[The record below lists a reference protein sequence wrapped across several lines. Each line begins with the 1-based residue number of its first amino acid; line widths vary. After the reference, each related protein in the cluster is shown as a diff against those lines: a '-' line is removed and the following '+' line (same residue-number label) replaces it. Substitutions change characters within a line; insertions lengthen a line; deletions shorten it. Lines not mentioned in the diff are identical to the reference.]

1 MMKACAV
8 AVLSFGLVASPVVA
22 AAQIQAA
29 AQLEAIGAAPDSAG
43 GVYDNQAAGRQ
54 GAPVDSGTT
63 SIFRPAVET
72 KAGDYY
78 GRHREGF
85 WVEVDPSSFNRGFN
99 GVMRP
104 AYKAC
109 ASSNGLEILAGVLYG
124 IVMAIPAT
132 VVGLCAALV
141 G

>member
-8 AVLSFGLVASPVVA
+8 AVLSFGMAASPVVA

-43 GVYDNQAAGRQ
+43 GVYDNQTAGRQ
-54 GAPVDSGTT
+54 GRSA
-63 SIFRPAVET
+63 
-72 KAGDYY
+72 KAGDSYS
-78 GRHREGF
+78 RHREGF
-85 WVEVDPSSFNRGFN
+85 WVEIDENKFDQGFN

-104 AYKAC
+104 AYRAC
-109 ASSNGLEILAGVLYG
+109 ASGSGLGILAGVLYG

-132 VVGLCAALV
+132 VVGLCAAIV